1 MNRNVKVLNWASLPP
16 LLNDDDKND
25 RENAWEE
32 KGNTIC
38 KMISKQETQMRK
50 NAATMYTTTSFLYYC
65 HQKNQVL
72 MLFIFYYR

>member
-1 MNRNVKVLNWASLPP
+1 MSTFYQIFFWVYSMNRNVKVLNWASLPP

-38 KMISKQETQMRK
+38 KMISKQETQM
-50 NAATMYTTTSFLYYC
+50 
-65 HQKNQVL
+65 VP
-72 MLFIFYYR
+72 

>member
-38 KMISKQETQMRK
+38 KMISKQETQM
-50 NAATMYTTTSFLYYC
+50 
-65 HQKNQVL
+65 VP
-72 MLFIFYYR
+72 